1 MFDIIV
7 ASPSPGARQRA
18 ASGTDGKICSEAPL
32 PTGARVAE
40 LQFELIRDVAE
51 RGPCV
56 IVGRCANHLL
66 RERDDVLDVF
76 IHAGEEYRLRRA
88 MERLRLPEKQARKVL
103 KSTDKARRAYYRNYT
118 GCEWY
123 DPDLYHMVLNPDRM
137 GEEACVGLICDTY
150 LAGQGGA

>member
-76 IHAGEEYRLRRA
+76 I
-88 MERLRLPEKQARKVL
+88 
-103 KSTDKARRAYYRNYT
+103 
-118 GCEWY
+118 
-123 DPDLYHMVLNPDRM
+123 
-137 GEEACVGLICDTY
+137 
-150 LAGQGGA
+150 AGQGGA